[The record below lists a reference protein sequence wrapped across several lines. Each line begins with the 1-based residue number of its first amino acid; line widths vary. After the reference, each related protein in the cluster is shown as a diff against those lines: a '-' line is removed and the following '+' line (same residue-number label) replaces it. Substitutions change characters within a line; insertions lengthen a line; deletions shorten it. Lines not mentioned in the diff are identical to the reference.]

1 MAYKRHKVDIM
12 RVILNLNENTLS
24 DLQKL
29 ADTENRS
36 RKNLMEHIL
45 TLASCGNNPVVQRN
59 LPQVPK
65 SNFVLPVVKVS
76 QYEAFCAEI
85 IDCRETSDI
94 EQIMRVVKTDK
105 ELSGTDKLKL
115 EKIAMERGLYL
126 SNS

>member
-1 MAYKRHKVDIM
+1 M

-59 LPQVPK
+59 LPQAPK
-65 SNFVLPVVKVS
+65 SNFVLPVVKIS
-76 QYEAFCAEI
+76 QYEAFCAELM
-85 IDCRETSDI
+85 DCKEGIEI
-94 EQIMRVVKTDK
+94 EQIMKVVKVDK
-105 ELSGTDKLKL
+105 ELNGTEKLKL
-115 EKIAMERGLYL
+115 ERVAIDRGIYL